1 MALITKDGDQTENA
15 VGAPKIE
22 FPCNNYVIKVVSH
35 DVDGIHVAITE
46 CMKIH
51 APEMDVNAEGTN
63 RSSKGRFISFSFRIV
78 ARSEEQLAALHRD
91 LMAIDAV
98 KMVL

>member
-22 FPCNNYVIKVVSH
+22 FPCDNYVIKVVSL
-35 DVDGIHVAITE
+35 DVDGIHSTITD
-46 CMKIH
+46 CMKVH

-63 RSSKGRFISFSFRIV
+63 RSSKGRFVSFSFRIL
-78 ARSEEQLAALHRD
+78 AHSEDQLSALHAD
-91 LMAIDAV
+91 LMAIKAV